1 VVGGVQTEGVV
12 DEEDSVVDEET
23 FAIAEERDR
32 QLAARTAV
40 ELGAAGVGA
49 LLAGPLGATA
59 GAILVAGI
67 KPAVEL
73 LAVREARGVRNIQ
86 ELMKAIMETT
96 GVPLEDLATWVKSED
111 GRFALVTRAFQSAY
125 DTLSDQ
131 KVRAL
136 AAVLRESLNDDAKLD
151 IAGLIVAALSDLESP
166 HIRVLDAMI
175 RGPRSPGETE
185 DQYPPGVWG
194 LYGLRIRFRNLVSG
208 LTSIMAV
215 LEREAMVNGKG
226 LAGTD
231 PLTGQPDP
239 VWSVTDFGR
248 SCHRYLTQVE

>member
-1 VVGGVQTEGVV
+1 VHTEWVV
-12 DEEDSVVDEET
+12 DEEDSRDSVADEEN

-40 ELGAAGVGA
+40 ELGIAGVGA

-59 GAILVAGI
+59 GAIIAAGI

-73 LAVREARGVRNIQ
+73 LAVREARGVRNLQ
-86 ELMKAIMETT
+86 ELMKAITDST
-96 GVPLEDLATWVKSED
+96 GIPPEDLATWVRSEE

-136 AAVLRESLNDDAKLD
+136 AAVLRENIDDDAKLD
-151 IAGLIVAALSDLESP
+151 VAGVIIAALRDVESP

-175 RGPRSPGETE
+175 RGPRCPRETE

-194 LYGLRIRFRNLVSG
+194 LYGLRIRFKNLSPG

-215 LEREAMVNGKG
+215 LEREAMVFGKG

-231 PLTGQPDP
+231 PLTGQSDP
-239 VWSVTDFGR
+239 VWSATDFGR
-248 SCHRYLTQVE
+248 SCHHYLIHAE